1 MEEKRDWLAL
11 VGYEVAGNIKTL
23 LYPLI
28 GYVRIT
34 ALLQRTDR
42 ASATIL
48 EVAAERIQALFGRL
62 IRVSVPPIGHSDFS
76 IACWNRGTLPD
87 AIIATC
93 IAAEVG
99 AVLTTIGV

>member
-11 VGYEVAGNIKTL
+11 VGYEVAGNSKTL

-34 ALLQRTDR
+34 ALSQSTDR
-42 ASATIL
+42 ASATNL

-62 IRVSVPPIGHSDFS
+62 IRI
-76 IACWNRGTLPD
+76 
-87 AIIATC
+87 
-93 IAAEVG
+93 
-99 AVLTTIGV
+99 

>member
-11 VGYEVAGNIKTL
+11 VGNEFAGNIKTL
-23 LYPLI
+23 LYPVI

-34 ALLQRTDR
+34 SLLQRTDR

-62 IRVSVPPIGHSDFS
+62 IRI
-76 IACWNRGTLPD
+76 
-87 AIIATC
+87 
-93 IAAEVG
+93 
-99 AVLTTIGV
+99 

>member
-1 MEEKRDWLAL
+1 MEEKRDWLTL
-11 VGYEVAGNIKTL
+11 VGYEVIGNSKTL

-34 ALLQRTDR
+34 ALSQSTDR

-62 IRVSVPPIGHSDFS
+62 IRI
-76 IACWNRGTLPD
+76 
-87 AIIATC
+87 
-93 IAAEVG
+93 
-99 AVLTTIGV
+99 